1 MTEINVKATED
12 STKNIHAELKE
23 LAASINQILK
33 GIRVAQ
39 EPIVDSRQKVPQA
52 AEQLER
58 ITEQTAVATNRVLD
72 MVEAITGR
80 EGEIESAM
88 KELRRVLP
96 STYFRNNSRVKR
108 ILEKI
113 GGNAAANQNDA
124 YAIMDALQFQDITSQ
139 QVDHAISLLEQ
150 VENRLK
156 DVLVGLQLDAGTEP
170 EVKRK
175 ERAYDPNAHF
185 SSDPNQ
191 QSRVDELLSNLT
203 KEKQNH

>member
-1 MTEINVKATED
+1 MDKSLRVDD
-12 STKNIHAELKE
+12 SAKNIHSELRH
-23 LAASINQILK
+23 LADSISQIIK

-39 EPIVDSRQKVPQA
+39 EPIAESRNKMPQA

-58 ITEQTAVATNRVLD
+58 VSQQTATATHRVLD

-80 EGEIESAM
+80 EGEIETQV

-108 ILEKI
+108 II
-113 GGNAAANQNDA
+113 DGIRASASANQNDA

-156 DVLVGLQLDAGTEP
+156 DVLIGLQLDVGPDTDT
-170 EVKRK
+170 KRK
-175 ERAYDPNAHF
+175 ERAYDPNARF
-185 SSDPNQ
+185 SNDPNE
-191 QSRVDELLSNLT
+191 QSEVDKLLNNLT
-203 KEKQNH
+203 KEKQNS

>member
-1 MTEINVKATED
+1 MMDKTIRVDD
-12 STKNIHAELKE
+12 SAKNIHGELRH
-23 LAASINQILK
+23 LADSISQIIK

-39 EPIVDSRQKVPQA
+39 EPIAESRSKMPQA
-52 AEQLER
+52 TEQLER
-58 ITEQTAVATNRVLD
+58 VTQQTATATHRVLD

-80 EGEIESAM
+80 EGDIETQM

-108 ILEKI
+108 IVERI
-113 GGNAAANQNDA
+113 CAGASANQNDA

-156 DVLVGLQLDAGTEP
+156 DVLVGLQLEVGPET

-175 ERAYDPNAHF
+175 ERAYDPNANF
-185 SSDPNQ
+185 SSPPGG
-191 QSRVDELLSNLT
+191 QSQVDELLSNLT
-203 KEKQNH
+203 KEKQNS

>member
-1 MTEINVKATED
+1 MDNMIRAND
-12 STKNIHAELKE
+12 SAKNIHAELRH
-23 LAASINQILK
+23 LADSLSQIIK

-39 EPIVDSRQKVPQA
+39 EPIADSRNKVPQA
-52 AEQLER
+52 AEQLEKV
-58 ITEQTAVATNRVLD
+58 TQQTASATHRVLD

-80 EGEIESAM
+80 EGDIEKQL

-108 ILEKI
+108 ILD
-113 GGNAAANQNDA
+113 GVARNVSANQNDA

-156 DVLVGLQLDAGTEP
+156 DVLVGLQIEVSP
-170 EVKRK
+170 ENEIKRK

-185 SSDPNQ
+185 SNDPNE
-191 QSRVDELLSNLT
+191 QSAVDKLLSTLT
-203 KEKQNH
+203 KEKQNN

>member
-1 MTEINVKATED
+1 MMDKSIRVDD
-12 STKNIHAELKE
+12 SAKNIHAELRH
-23 LAASINQILK
+23 LADSISQILK

-39 EPIVDSRQKVPQA
+39 EPITDSRSKVPLA
-52 AEQLER
+52 TEQLER
-58 ITEQTAVATNRVLD
+58 VTQQTAMATHRVLD

-80 EGEIESAM
+80 EGEIVNHVND
-88 KELRRVLP
+88 LRRVLP

-108 ILEKI
+108 IVERI
-113 GGNAAANQNDA
+113 SVSVSANQNDA

-156 DVLVGLQLDAGTEP
+156 DVMVGLQLDIGP
-170 EVKRK
+170 ENDVKRK

-185 SSDPNQ
+185 SESSNE
-191 QSRVDELLSNLT
+191 QSQVDELLNSLS
-203 KEKQNH
+203 KEKQNN

>member
-1 MTEINVKATED
+1 MMDKSIRTDD
-12 STKNIHAELKE
+12 SAKNIHAELRH
-23 LAASINQILK
+23 LADSISQIIK

-39 EPIVDSRQKVPQA
+39 EPIADSRNKVPQA
-52 AEQLER
+52 TEQLER
-58 ITEQTAVATNRVLD
+58 VTQQTAMATHRVLD

-80 EGEIESAM
+80 EGEIETQM
-88 KELRRVLP
+88 KDLRRVLP

-108 ILEKI
+108 IVERI
-113 GGNAAANQNDA
+113 GVSVSANQNDA

-156 DVLVGLQLDAGTEP
+156 DVMVGLQLDVGP
-170 EVKRK
+170 ESDVKRK

-185 SSDPNQ
+185 SNNSNE
-191 QSRVDELLSNLT
+191 QSEVDKLLNNLT
-203 KEKQNH
+203 KEKQNN

>member
-1 MTEINVKATED
+1 MDNTIRAND
-12 STKNIHAELKE
+12 SAKNIHAELRH
-23 LAASINQILK
+23 LADSLSQIIK

-39 EPIVDSRQKVPQA
+39 EPIADSRNKVPQA

-58 ITEQTAVATNRVLD
+58 VTQQTATATHRVLD

-80 EGEIESAM
+80 EGDIETQM
-88 KELRRVLP
+88 KELRHVLP

-108 ILEKI
+108 IVEGI
-113 GGNAAANQNDA
+113 SVNVSANQNDA

-156 DVLVGLQLDAGTEP
+156 DVLVGLQIDVGPETEI
-170 EVKRK
+170 KRK

-185 SSDPNQ
+185 SNDPNE
-191 QSRVDELLSNLT
+191 QSAVDKLLNTLT
-203 KEKQNH
+203 KEKQNN

>member
-1 MTEINVKATED
+1 MDKSFRVDD
-12 STKNIHAELKE
+12 SAKNIHSELRH
-23 LAASINQILK
+23 LADSISQIIK

-39 EPIVDSRQKVPQA
+39 EPIAESRNKMPQA

-58 ITEQTAVATNRVLD
+58 VSQQTATATHRVLD

-80 EGEIESAM
+80 EGEIETQV

-108 ILEKI
+108 IIEGI
-113 GGNAAANQNDA
+113 RASASANQNDA

-156 DVLVGLQLDAGTEP
+156 DVLIGLQLDAGPDTDT
-170 EVKRK
+170 KRK
-175 ERAYDPNAHF
+175 ERAYDPNARF
-185 SSDPNQ
+185 SNDPNE
-191 QSRVDELLSNLT
+191 QSEVDKLLNNLT
-203 KEKQNH
+203 KEKQNS